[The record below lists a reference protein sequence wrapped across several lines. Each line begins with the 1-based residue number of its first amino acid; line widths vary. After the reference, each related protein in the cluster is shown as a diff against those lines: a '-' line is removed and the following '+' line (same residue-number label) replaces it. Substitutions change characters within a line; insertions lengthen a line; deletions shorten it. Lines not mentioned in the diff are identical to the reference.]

1 MTSSGPERYL
11 NSGANL
17 LKLTGLSES
26 AIYPSWAFVMVSL
39 IMIVA
44 FNSPNN
50 VFEIWPFF
58 FLNKDNMK
66 KEAIAEYPN
75 WSKKLAF
82 SVDSLFLPDT
92 TNNKVFLKIMCSKL
106 KN

>member
-11 NSGANL
+11 NSDANL
-17 LKLTGLSES
+17 LRLTGLSES
-26 AIYPSWAFVMVSL
+26 AFYPSWASVMVSL

-50 VFEIWPFF
+50 VFEIWSFF

-75 WSKKLAF
+75 WSRKLAF
-82 SVDSLFLPDT
+82 SVNSLFG
-92 TNNKVFLKIMCSKL
+92 
-106 KN
+106 